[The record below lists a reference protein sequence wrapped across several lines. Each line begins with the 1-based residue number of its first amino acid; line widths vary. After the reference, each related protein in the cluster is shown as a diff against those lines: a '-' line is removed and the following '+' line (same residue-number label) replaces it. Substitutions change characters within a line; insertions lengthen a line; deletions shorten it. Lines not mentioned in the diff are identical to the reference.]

1 MRRWDIY
8 DEPTGRRMWEADSDG
23 PVPPTVGHGRR
34 KVARSDDE
42 TIPAY
47 RYEGPHGPAFIAYH
61 DHWSKTRV
69 WGENIPESRL
79 NNGYYMSPPLS
90 GRDRTK
96 ALESG
101 VEGNVG
107 DLPLYVHSKQ
117 LWGRSLTMTVRL
129 GEDEYLQTTKGLIF
143 GARALLLRP
152 GGGVAVRT
160 RIRTFPGNG
169 MPDDVTPEE
178 VALALLLYCSV
189 GGLRPRNG

>member
-8 DEPTGRRMWEADSDG
+8 YDPTGRRMWRAHFGG
-23 PVPPTVGHGRR
+23 PVSPTVGHGRR

-79 NNGYYMSPPLS
+79 NNGYYMRPPFL
-90 GRDRTK
+90 GNEVFGAFER
-96 ALESG
+96 G
-101 VEGNVG
+101 IEGNVG
-107 DLPLYVHSKQ
+107 HLPLHVRNADYF
-117 LWGRSLTMTVRL
+117 GRFGARMGDV
-129 GEDEYLQTTKGLIF
+129 EYLLLARGFIF
-143 GARALLLRP
+143 GQRALLLRP
-152 GGGVAVRT
+152 DGSVAVRT

-169 MPDDVTPEE
+169 MADDVTPEE
-178 VALALLLYCSV
+178 VALNLLLYCTI
-189 GGLRPRNG
+189 GGIRPGWG